1 MAHMGR
7 MSDEPDAAWVAR
19 LRMHDAGAFSRL
31 IECYE
36 RPMFNVAYRMLGNAV
51 EAADATQDVF
61 LKVFENIA
69 GYDPQYRLFSWI
81 YRIAMNESI
90 DRLKHR
96 RHAEVAAIDLE
107 NLPLACIER
116 GPEQVVGDAQM
127 HDVIQAAL
135 MELQDDHRVVIVL
148 RHFAECSY
156 AQMAEILHIPEKTV
170 KSRLYSARQAL
181 HGKLCARGVAAA

>member
-1 MAHMGR
+1 MTHMGR
-7 MSDEPDAAWVAR
+7 TSDEPDAAWMAR
-19 LRMHDAGAFSRL
+19 LRVRDAGAFAQL

-36 RPMFNVAYRMLGNAV
+36 RPMFNVAFRMLGNAA

-69 GYDPQYRLFSWI
+69 RYDPKYRLFSWI
-81 YRIAMNESI
+81 YRIAVNESI

-96 RHAEVAAIDLE
+96 RHAEAFAIDVE
-107 NLPLACIER
+107 DFPLASVER
-116 GPEQVVGDAQM
+116 GPEQVTGDAQL
-127 HDVIQAAL
+127 HDLIQTAL
-135 MELQDDHRVVIVL
+135 MELPYDHRVVIVL

-170 KSRLYSARQAL
+170 KSRLYSARQEL
-181 HGKLCARGVAAA
+181 HGKLFARGVAAA

>member
-1 MAHMGR
+1 MAHVGR

-19 LRMHDAGAFSRL
+19 LRMRDADAFKQL

-36 RPMFNVAYRMLGNAV
+36 RPMFNVAYRMLGNAA

-69 GYDPQYRLFSWI
+69 GFDPKYRLFSWI

-96 RHAEVAAIDLE
+96 RHEKVVAIDVE
-107 NLPLACIER
+107 DFPLASAER

-127 HDVIQAAL
+127 HDVIETAL
-135 MELQDDHRVVIVL
+135 MELPHDHRVVIVL

-170 KSRLYSARQAL
+170 KSRLYSARQEL
-181 HGKLCARGVAAA
+181 HGKLIAQGVAAA

>member
-7 MSDEPDAAWVAR
+7 MSDEPDATWVAR
-19 LRMHDAGAFSRL
+19 LRVRDAGAFSEL

-36 RPMFNVAYRMLGNAV
+36 RPMFNVAFRMLGTAA

-69 GYDPQYRLFSWI
+69 RYDPKYRLFSWI
-81 YRIAMNESI
+81 YRIAVNESI

-96 RHAEVAAIDLE
+96 RHAEAFAIDVE
-107 NLPLACIER
+107 DFPLASVER
-116 GPEQVVGDAQM
+116 GPEQVTGDAQL
-127 HDVIQAAL
+127 HDLIQTAL
-135 MELQDDHRVVIVL
+135 MELPYDHRVVIVL

-170 KSRLYSARQAL
+170 KSRLYSARQEL
-181 HGKLCARGVAAA
+181 HGKLFAHGVATA

>member
-1 MAHMGR
+1 MGQMGR
-7 MSDEPDAAWVAR
+7 MSDEPDAAWLAR
-19 LRMHDAGAFSRL
+19 LRVHDAGAFTQL

-36 RPMFNVAYRMLGNAV
+36 RPMFNVAFRMLGNIA

-69 GYDPQYRLFSWI
+69 GYDPKYRLFSWI
-81 YRIAMNESI
+81 YRIAVNESI

-96 RHAEVAAIDLE
+96 RHAEVVASDVE
-107 NLPLACIER
+107 DFPLASAER
-116 GPEQVVGDAQM
+116 GPEQMAGDAQM
-127 HDVIQAAL
+127 HDLIQTAL
-135 MELQDDHRVVIVL
+135 MELQYDHRAVIVL

-170 KSRLYSARQAL
+170 KSRLYSARQEL
-181 HGKLCARGVAAA
+181 HGKLFAHGVATS

>member
-7 MSDEPDAAWVAR
+7 MSGEPDAAWVAR
-19 LRMHDAGAFSRL
+19 LRMHESGAFTQL

-36 RPMFNVAYRMLGNAV
+36 RPMFNVAYRMLGNAA

-69 GYDPQYRLFSWI
+69 GYDPKYRLFSWI
-81 YRIAMNESI
+81 YRIAMNESL

-96 RHAEVAAIDLE
+96 RHAEMVAIEEDC
-107 NLPLACIER
+107 PLASAGP
-116 GPEQVVGDAQM
+116 GPEQVAGDAQM
-127 HDVIQAAL
+127 HDVIQTAL
-135 MELQDDHRVVIVL
+135 MELPHDHRVVIVL

-170 KSRLYSARQAL
+170 KSRLYSARQEL
-181 HGKLCARGVAAA
+181 HGKLFARGVAVA

>member
-7 MSDEPDAAWVAR
+7 MSDEPDAAWLAR
-19 LRMHDAGAFSRL
+19 LRVHEAGAFTQL

-36 RPMFNVAYRMLGNAV
+36 RPMFNVAYRMLGSAA

-69 GYDPQYRLFSWI
+69 GYDPKYRLFSWI
-81 YRIAMNESI
+81 YRIAVNESI

-96 RHAEVAAIDLE
+96 RHAETVAIDVE
-107 NLPLACIER
+107 DFPLASAER
-116 GPEQVVGDAQM
+116 GPEQVAGDAQM
-127 HDVIQAAL
+127 HDLIQTAL
-135 MELQDDHRVVIVL
+135 MELRYDHRVVIVL

-170 KSRLYSARQAL
+170 KSRLYSARQEL
-181 HGKLCARGVAAA
+181 HGKLCAYGVATA

>member
-7 MSDEPDAAWVAR
+7 MSDEPDATWVAR
-19 LRMHDAGAFSRL
+19 LRTRDAVAFDKL

-36 RPMFNVAYRMLGNAV
+36 RPMFNVAFRMLGSAA

-69 GYDPQYRLFSWI
+69 GYDPKYRLFSWI
-81 YRIAMNESI
+81 YRIAVNESI

-96 RHAEVAAIDLE
+96 RHSDAVAMDVE
-107 NLPLACIER
+107 DLPLASAER
-116 GPEQVVGDAQM
+116 GPEQMAGDAQM
-127 HDVIQAAL
+127 HDLIQAAL
-135 MELQDDHRVVIVL
+135 MELPHDHRVVIVL

-170 KSRLYSARQAL
+170 KSRLYSARREL
-181 HGKLCARGVAAA
+181 HGKLFARGVATA

>member
-1 MAHMGR
+1 MAHKGR
-7 MSDEPDAAWVAR
+7 MDDEPDAAWLAR
-19 LRMHDAGAFSRL
+19 LRVHDARAFTRL

-36 RPMFNVAYRMLGNAV
+36 RPMFNVAYRMLGSAA

-69 GYDPQYRLFSWI
+69 GYDPKYRLFSWI
-81 YRIAMNESI
+81 YRIAVNESI

-96 RHAEVAAIDLE
+96 RHAETVAIDVE
-107 NLPLACIER
+107 DFPLASAER
-116 GPEQVVGDAQM
+116 GPEQVAGDAQM
-127 HDVIQAAL
+127 HDLIQTAL
-135 MELQDDHRVVIVL
+135 MELRYDHRVVIVL

-170 KSRLYSARQAL
+170 KSRLYSARQEL
-181 HGKLCARGVAAA
+181 HGKLCAYGVATA

>member
-1 MAHMGR
+1 MTHMGR
-7 MSDEPDAAWVAR
+7 TSDEPDAAWVVR
-19 LRMHDAGAFSRL
+19 LRMRDAGAFSQL

-36 RPMFNVAYRMLGNAV
+36 RPMFNVAYRMLGNAA

-96 RHAEVAAIDLE
+96 RHAEAVAMDMDDF
-107 NLPLACIER
+107 PLASAER
-116 GPEQVVGDAQM
+116 GPEQMAGDAQM
-127 HDVIQAAL
+127 HDVIQTAL
-135 MELQDDHRVVIVL
+135 MELPHDHRVVIVL

-170 KSRLYSARQAL
+170 KSRLYSARQEL
-181 HGKLCARGVAAA
+181 HQKLFAHGVATA

>member
-1 MAHMGR
+1 MTHVGR
-7 MSDEPDAAWVAR
+7 MSDESDATWVAR
-19 LRMHDAGAFSRL
+19 LRTHDADAFSEL

-36 RPMFNVAYRMLGNAV
+36 RPMFNVAFRMLGNAA

-69 GYDPQYRLFSWI
+69 RYDPKYRLFSWI
-81 YRIAMNESI
+81 YRIAVNESI

-96 RHAEVAAIDLE
+96 RHAEAFAIDVE
-107 NLPLACIER
+107 DFPLASVER
-116 GPEQVVGDAQM
+116 GPEQVTGDAQL
-127 HDVIQAAL
+127 HDLIQTAL
-135 MELQDDHRVVIVL
+135 MELPYDHRVVIVL

-170 KSRLYSARQAL
+170 KSRLYSARQEL
-181 HGKLCARGVAAA
+181 HGKLFAHGVATA

>member
-19 LRMHDAGAFSRL
+19 LRMHDAGAFRQL

-36 RPMFNVAYRMLGNAV
+36 RPMFNVAYRMLGNAA

-69 GYDPQYRLFSWI
+69 GYDTQYRLFSWI

-96 RHAEVAAIDLE
+96 RHAESVAIEEDF
-107 NLPLACIER
+107 PLASAER
-116 GPEQVVGDAQM
+116 GPEQVAGDAQM
-127 HDVIQAAL
+127 HDAIQTAL
-135 MELQDDHRVVIVL
+135 MEMPYDHRVVIVL

-170 KSRLYSARQAL
+170 KSRLYSARQEL
-181 HGKLCARGVAAA
+181 QGKLFARGVAAA

>member
-7 MSDEPDAAWVAR
+7 MSDEADASWVAR
-19 LRMHDAGAFSRL
+19 LRMHEASAFGELVES
-31 IECYE
+31 YE
-36 RPMFNVAYRMLGNAV
+36 RPMFNVAYRMLGNAA

-69 GYDPQYRLFSWI
+69 GYDPKYRLFSWI
-81 YRIAMNESI
+81 YRIAVNESI

-96 RHAEVAAIDLE
+96 RHAEAVDME
-107 NLPLACIER
+107 DFPLASAER
-116 GPEQVVGDAQM
+116 GPEQMAGDAQM
-127 HDVIQAAL
+127 HDMIQAAL
-135 MELQDDHRVVIVL
+135 MELQYDHRVVIVL

-170 KSRLYSARQAL
+170 KSRLYSARQEL
-181 HGKLCARGVAAA
+181 HGRLFARGVVAA

>member
-1 MAHMGR
+1 MGR
-7 MSDEPDAAWVAR
+7 MGGEPDAAWLAR
-19 LRMHDAGAFSRL
+19 LRMHESAAFTRL

-36 RPMFNVAYRMLGNAV
+36 RPMFNVAYRMLGNAA

-61 LKVFENIA
+61 LKVFENID
-69 GYDPQYRLFSWI
+69 GYDPKYRLFSWI
-81 YRIAMNESI
+81 YRIAMNESL

-96 RHAEVAAIDLE
+96 RHAEAVAIDE
-107 NLPLACIER
+107 DCPLASAER
-116 GPEQVVGDAQM
+116 GPEQVAGDAQM

-135 MELQDDHRVVIVL
+135 MELPYDHRVVIVL

-170 KSRLYSARQAL
+170 KSRLYSARQEL
-181 HGKLCARGVAAA
+181 HGKLFARGAAAA